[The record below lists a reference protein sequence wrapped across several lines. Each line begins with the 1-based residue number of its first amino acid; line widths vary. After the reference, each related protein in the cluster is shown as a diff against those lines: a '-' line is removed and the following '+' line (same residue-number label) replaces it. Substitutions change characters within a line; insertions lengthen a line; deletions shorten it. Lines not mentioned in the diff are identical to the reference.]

1 MGGWRAA
8 VAVIAGLIAG
18 GSIGTAVSQI
28 TPQTR
33 TVASLWYR
41 GVPAGLPR
49 QVDLDAIGEAGFTAV
64 TWPTQYVNGALELRR
79 MADRAG
85 LKVVIRSEP
94 VPLTPA
100 SALRAD
106 THVDIVVS
114 RTAVALL
121 PALAWRAVAHGAR
134 VISFDAGVAEGTGL
148 RSAATQPAA
157 WVAAASAVA
166 RQLAINATLVD
177 TLSAGPTVRVDP
189 QVENLDIAL
198 LEAPRSWVLVA
209 TNTAAAGTAPAD
221 TYAFMPPGVPPAE
234 WLNLFDGSTIG
245 MSSRPAGARWHVVLG
260 PGDTRVYVIDK
271 VERHEK
277 RPQR

>member
-1 MGGWRAA
+1 MGGWRA
-8 VAVIAGLIAG
+8 VLVVIVGLIAG
-18 GSIGTAVSQI
+18 LSIGTAAAQI

-33 TVASLWYR
+33 TVSSLWYR
-41 GVPAGLPR
+41 GVPAGVPR
-49 QVDLDAIGEAGFTAV
+49 QADLDAIHEAGFTAV
-64 TWPTQYVNGALELRR
+64 TWPTQYVTGALELRR
-79 MADRAG
+79 MADRSS

-114 RTAVALL
+114 RTAVALF

-148 RSAATQPAA
+148 RPAATQPAA

-177 TLSAGPTVRVDP
+177 TLIPGPAVRLDP
-189 QVENLDIAL
+189 PMDGLDVVL
-198 LEAPRSWVLVA
+198 LDAPRSWVLVA
-209 TNTAAAGTAPAD
+209 TNSSSAGTPPVD
-221 TYAFMPPGVPPAE
+221 TYAFMPPGVPSAE

-245 MSSRPAGARWHVVLG
+245 MSSRPTGARWHVVLG
-260 PGDTRVYVIDK
+260 PGDTRVYVIDR
-271 VERHEK
+271 V
-277 RPQR
+277 PGY